1 MKNSDGGF
9 ASYETKR
16 GGILLELLNPSE
28 VFGECVL
35 LSLERALNKWSPK
48 RLLNKRPVAE

>member
-1 MKNSDGGF
+1 MRNSDGGF

-28 VFGECVL
+28 VFGECIK
-35 LSLERALNKWSPK
+35 SLTSLWQLDNSKSYG
-48 RLLNKRPVAE
+48 